1 MHIFSISSKSEVGV
15 SVFTAMYENSHCSE
29 ATLVLRHGSL
39 TLVPVL
45 LALTQWW
52 YGGVLPCPLLRGAV
66 TWEYPLV
73 ARPQPE
79 AVDVSPVHLRE
90 ISVLAFPSR
99 RPRSYD
105 LSFVPPSAFAYRSD
119 STSCRCWIWGAPTVI
134 IHEGLPSTVP
144 NTSLSANAGHCNVR
158 KTRRLLFFVGPL
170 QSDMYSNDHFGF
182 SIFLYFI
189 YQVNTLNQVLGKPK
203 SAHRPISV
211 MTAY

>member
-1 MHIFSISSKSEVGV
+1 MHILSISSRSEVGV

-90 ISVLAFPSR
+90 ISVLAFPSQ
-99 RPRSYD
+99 RPF
-105 LSFVPPSAFAYRSD
+105 LCPPSAFAYRSD

-134 IHEGLPSTVP
+134 IHERPPPPTVP
-144 NTSLSANAGHCNVR
+144 NTSLLSANAGHCNVR
-158 KTRRLLFFVGPL
+158 KTRRLLFLWGP
-170 QSDMYSNDHFGF
+170 F
-182 SIFLYFI
+182 SLTCIQMTILVSLFSCILFI
-189 YQVNTLNQVLGKPK
+189 K
-203 SAHRPISV
+203 
-211 MTAY
+211 

>member
-73 ARPQPE
+73 ACPQPE

-99 RPRSYD
+99 RHAVATFPLSPLRFHLSKRQHILQVLDLRSTDSNHTWRPPPPPPPRS
-105 LSFVPPSAFAYRSD
+105 
-119 STSCRCWIWGAPTVI
+119 
-134 IHEGLPSTVP
+134 
-144 NTSLSANAGHCNVR
+144 
-158 KTRRLLFFVGPL
+158 
-170 QSDMYSNDHFGF
+170 
-182 SIFLYFI
+182 
-189 YQVNTLNQVLGKPK
+189 
-203 SAHRPISV
+203 PILVS
-211 MTAY
+211 